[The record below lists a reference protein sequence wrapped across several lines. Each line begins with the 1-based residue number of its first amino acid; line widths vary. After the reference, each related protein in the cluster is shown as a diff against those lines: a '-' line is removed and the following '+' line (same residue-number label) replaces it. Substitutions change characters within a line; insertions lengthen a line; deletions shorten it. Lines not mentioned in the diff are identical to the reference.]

1 MKKFKLVALLSF
13 IMIVSITM
21 VGCGNKDNGKAPD
34 PGGDFSYDFV
44 TVLLTES
51 ASAIDREWTPAD
63 FPEFA
68 FSRIDNHGLIGSQ
81 KYMSFYLVEPS
92 RDNVLKAIYQLN
104 KRTEVFIAEV
114 SGFDSPA

>member
-1 MKKFKLVALLSF
+1 MKKLKLFAVLPL
-13 IMIVSITM
+13 VVITLIIF
-21 VGCGNKDNGKAPD
+21 VGCGNKDTGKAPD

-44 TVLLTES
+44 TVLLIES
-51 ASAIDREWTPAD
+51 ASTIDKEWTPAD
-63 FPEFA
+63 FSEFA

-81 KYMSFYLVEPS
+81 RYMSLYLVEPS

-114 SGFDSPA
+114 SGFDTPA

>member
-1 MKKFKLVALLSF
+1 MKKLKLIALVALVMVASI
-13 IMIVSITM
+13 IMVA
-21 VGCGNKDNGKAPD
+21 CNNKDNGKAPD

-51 ASAIDREWTPAD
+51 ASTVDKEWTPAD

-68 FSRIDNHGLIGSQ
+68 FSRIDNHGMIGSQ
-81 KYMSFYLVEPS
+81 RYMSFYLVKPS